1 MPTSVDPK
9 RLLASLYHDNHA
21 WLRGWLSRQVRCP
34 QDAADLTQDTFLR
47 AYDARQLERIQEP
60 RAYLS
65 TVARRL
71 LCSLWR
77 RRKLEQ
83 SYLEQLADLPQAYAP
98 SAEDIALVR
107 EAMKLLTT
115 CLRACRHGSSGPFCS
130 IASKACLSRRLPSNW
145 AFHWPRLNATC
156 AAPLFIVCRKRGS
169 PYEYSQG

>member
-1 MPTSVDPK
+1 MSSPVDPK
-9 RLLASLYHDNHA
+9 SLLASLYHDNHA

-34 QDAADLTQDTFLR
+34 QDAADLTQDTFLH
-47 AYDARQLERIQEP
+47 AYDAQQLERIQEP

-83 SYLEQLADLPQAYAP
+83 AYLDQLADMPLAYAP

-107 EAMKLLTT
+107 EAIEAIDRVLE
-115 CLRACRHGSSGPFCS
+115 G
-130 IASKACLSRRLPSNW
+130 LPSRVKR
-145 AFHWPRLNATC
+145 AFLLNRLEGMPQQAIADQLGVSLATVERDLRRAFVHC
-156 AAPLFIVCRKRGS
+156 LGQAEPAL
-169 PYEYSQG
+169 

>member
-107 EAMKLLTT
+107 EAIEAIDHVLEGLPSRVKRAFLLNRLEGMPQQAIAEQLGVSLATVERD
-115 CLRACRHGSSGPFCS
+115 LRRAFVH
-130 IASKACLSRRLPSNW
+130 CLSQ
-145 AFHWPRLNATC
+145 AGQ
-156 AAPLFIVCRKRGS
+156 PL
-169 PYEYSQG
+169 

>member
-1 MPTSVDPK
+1 MPIPVDPK
-9 RLLASLYHDNHA
+9 TLLASLYLDNHA

-47 AYDARQLERIQEP
+47 AYDARQLDRIQEP

-83 SYLEQLADLPQAYAP
+83 SYLDQLADLPPAHAP

-107 EAMKLLTT
+107 EAIEAID
-115 CLRACRHGSSGPFCS
+115 RALEG
-130 IASKACLSRRLPSNW
+130 LPSRVKR
-145 AFHWPRLNATC
+145 AFLLNRLEGMPQQAIADLLGVSLATVERDLRRAFVHC
-156 AAPLFIVCRKRGS
+156 LTHRVQPL
-169 PYEYSQG
+169 

>member
-1 MPTSVDPK
+1 MSSPVDPK
-9 RLLASLYHDNHA
+9 ALLTSLYHDNHA

-34 QDAADLTQDTFLR
+34 QDAADLTQDTFVR
-47 AYDARQLERIQEP
+47 AFDAQQLERIEQP

-83 SYLEQLADLPQAYAP
+83 SYLEQLADLPQNYAP

-107 EAMKLLTT
+107 EAIEAIDQALE
-115 CLRACRHGSSGPFCS
+115 G
-130 IASKACLSRRLPSNW
+130 LPSRVRR
-145 AFHWPRLNATC
+145 AFLLNRLEAMPQQAIATLLGVSLATVERDLRRAFFHC
-156 AAPLFIVCRKRGS
+156 LAQTRECP
-169 PYEYSQG
+169 

>member
-1 MPTSVDPK
+1 MDPK
-9 RLLASLYHDNHA
+9 SLLANLYHDNHT

-47 AYDARQLERIQEP
+47 AWDARQLERIQEP

-83 SYLEQLADLPQAYAP
+83 SYLDQLASLPLAFAP
-98 SAEDIALVR
+98 SAEDMALVR
-107 EAMKLLTT
+107 EAIEAID
-115 CLRACRHGSSGPFCS
+115 RALEG
-130 IASKACLSRRLPSNW
+130 LPSRVKR
-145 AFHWPRLNATC
+145 AFLLNRLEGMPQQAIAGLLGVSLATVERDLRRAFVHC
-156 AAPLFIVCRKRGS
+156 LTQTAQCP
-169 PYEYSQG
+169 

>member
-1 MPTSVDPK
+1 MPIPVDPK
-9 RLLASLYHDNHA
+9 TLLASLYLDNHA

-47 AYDARQLERIQEP
+47 AYDARQLDRIQEP

-83 SYLEQLADLPQAYAP
+83 SYLDQLADLPPAHAP

-107 EAMKLLTT
+107 EAIEAID
-115 CLRACRHGSSGPFCS
+115 RALEG
-130 IASKACLSRRLPSNW
+130 LPSRVKR
-145 AFHWPRLNATC
+145 AFLLNRLEGMPQQAISDLLGVSLATVERDLRRAFVHC
-156 AAPLFIVCRKRGS
+156 LTHRVQPL
-169 PYEYSQG
+169 

>member
-1 MPTSVDPK
+1 MDPK
-9 RLLASLYHDNHA
+9 SLLASLYQDNQA

-34 QDAADLTQDTFLR
+34 QDAADLAQDTFLR
-47 AYDARQLERIQEP
+47 AYDAQQLDRIQEP

-83 SYLEQLADLPQAYAP
+83 TYLDQLAELPPAHAP

-107 EAMKLLTT
+107 EAIEAIDRVLD
-115 CLRACRHGSSGPFCS
+115 G
-130 IASKACLSRRLPSNW
+130 LPSRVKR
-145 AFHWPRLNATC
+145 AFLLNRLEGMPQQAIADLLGVSLATVERDLRRAFVHC
-156 AAPLFIVCRKRGS
+156 LTHRVQPL
-169 PYEYSQG
+169 

>member
-1 MPTSVDPK
+1 VSTHLDPK
-9 RLLASLYHDNHA
+9 ALLASLYHDNHV
-21 WLRGWLSRQVRCP
+21 WLRGWLGRQVRCP

-47 AYDARQLERIQEP
+47 AFDAQQLDRIQEP

-83 SYLEQLADLPQAYAP
+83 SYLEQLAELPEDHAP

-107 EAMKLLTT
+107 EAIEAIDRALEGLPQRVKRAFLLSRLEGMPHLAIAELLSVSLATVERD
-115 CLRACRHGSSGPFCS
+115 LRRAFVH
-130 IASKACLSRRLPSNW
+130 CLSQT
-145 AFHWPRLNATC
+145 AD
-156 AAPLFIVCRKRGS
+156 
-169 PYEYSQG
+169 

>member
-1 MPTSVDPK
+1 VDPK
-9 RLLASLYHDNHA
+9 SLLASLYQDNHA

-34 QDAADLTQDTFLR
+34 QDAADLAQDTFLR
-47 AYDARQLERIQEP
+47 AYDAQQLDRIQEP

-83 SYLEQLADLPQAYAP
+83 TYLDQLAELPPAHAP

-107 EAMKLLTT
+107 EAIEAIDRVLD
-115 CLRACRHGSSGPFCS
+115 G
-130 IASKACLSRRLPSNW
+130 LPSRVKR
-145 AFHWPRLNATC
+145 AFLLNRLEGMPQQAIADLLRVSLATVERDLRRAFVHC
-156 AAPLFIVCRKRGS
+156 LTHKVPPL
-169 PYEYSQG
+169 